1 MAIISTCRDTLLSSF
16 CKMVQLGNTHIL
28 SHSNKQN
35 TRSNRRKFSR
45 NYFTCSQCDLNHA
58 LNGRNM
64 TSTQVKLSISAFL
77 LYVVGLIGFSNT
89 QLPHSLYPRS
99 RGQSFFL
106 FNTRCFW
113 SLSSSER
120 DWAKLSHCVLNPI
133 YPAYIR
139 QQLSEPDWTKLFRY
153 ILNPIHTSHN
163 RATSPHDP

>member
-1 MAIISTCRDTLLSSF
+1 MAIISTCRDMLLSSF

-113 SLSSSER
+113 SPSS
-120 DWAKLSHCVLNPI
+120 LNLIGLNCPI
-133 YPAYIR
+133 VFSLQFTLHI
-139 QQLSEPDWTKLFRY
+139 SGNNC
-153 ILNPIHTSHN
+153 LNLIGPN
-163 RATSPHDP
+163 CFVMF